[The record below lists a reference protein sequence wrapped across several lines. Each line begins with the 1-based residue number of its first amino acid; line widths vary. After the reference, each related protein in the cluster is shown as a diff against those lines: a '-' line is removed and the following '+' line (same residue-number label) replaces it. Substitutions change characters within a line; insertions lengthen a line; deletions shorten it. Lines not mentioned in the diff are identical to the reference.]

1 MNEENKNVISQD
13 AERTTFQ
20 EQPLIKITQREIQEE
35 IADERNARNL
45 RKRLLPRALLVG
57 VVAGL
62 IASAFRYSLHL
73 LGEWRAGFLEQQTT
87 GGIESMWVPVL
98 MVSLGAGISVWM
110 VRTWSPASAG
120 SGIPQ
125 LKGVLLHLR
134 RMNWWSILLVKFFG
148 GLLAMGSG
156 LALGRE
162 GPMVQMGGAS
172 GKMVGRMLGMTQA
185 ERFILIAAGAG
196 AGLSAAFNAPLAGLI
211 FVLEEISRAFTPVVF
226 FAGLL
231 ATVAAD
237 TVSRFMLGQEPVL
250 RVELLDI
257 PSLLVF
263 PVFLVVGSVAGVLG
277 VVFNRGL
284 LGSLRLFDH
293 TKSWPAWA
301 VGLIVG
307 VLVGSVGWFF
317 PTMLGSGHG
326 VTEQALAGDLAIGA
340 IVVFFVIRFFMTM
353 VSYGCGAPGGIFAP
367 VLVLGALLGLAVG
380 LLAQKYYP
388 VAIEQPQV
396 FAVVAMAAF
405 FTAVVRAPLTAII
418 LILEMTNSYSLML
431 PLLGACLT
439 AYMVAEGMGDR
450 PIYEVLMERDLKQQR
465 IRVKDEEREHLVQ
478 NS

>member
-1 MNEENKNVISQD
+1 MSEDNKNINKRGSEP
-13 AERTTFQ
+13 AAFE
-20 EQPLIKITQREIQEE
+20 EEPLIKITRREIALE
-35 IADERNARNL
+35 IADERNARRL

-57 VVAGL
+57 VIAGL
-62 IASAFRYSLHL
+62 IATVFRYSLHW
-73 LGEWRAGFLEQQTT
+73 LGEWRTQWIEESSQAGNWT
-87 GGIESMWVPVL
+87 VL
-98 MVSLGAGISVWM
+98 MPVMLASMGAGLSVWL
-110 VRTWSPASAG
+110 VRTWSPAAAG

-134 RMNWWSILLVKFFG
+134 RMNWLSLILVKFVG

-162 GPMVQMGGAS
+162 GPMVQMGGAT
-172 GKMVGRMLGMTQA
+172 GKMVGRLLGMTKA

-237 TVSRFMLGQEPVL
+237 TVSRSLLGQEPVL
-250 RVELLDI
+250 QTQLADI
-257 PSLLVF
+257 PSLAVF
-263 PVFLVVGSVAGVLG
+263 PVFLLVGVAAGVLG
-277 VVFNRGL
+277 VAFNRSL
-284 LGSLRLFDH
+284 AGSLKIFDR
-293 TKSWPAWA
+293 TKHWPVWLMALM
-301 VGLIVG
+301 VGTCVG
-307 VLVGSVGWFF
+307 VIGWFF
-317 PTMLGSGHG
+317 PQLLGSGHH
-326 VTEQALAGDLAIGA
+326 VTMQALAGQLAVGSLA
-340 IVVFFVIRFFMTM
+340 FFFVLRFFMTM

-367 VLVLGALLGLAVG
+367 VLVLGALLGMGVG
-380 LLAQKYYP
+380 ELAQEYYP
-388 VAIEQPQV
+388 VAIENSGV

-405 FTAVVRAPLTAII
+405 FTSVVRAPLTAII

-439 AYMVAEGMGDR
+439 AYMVAEGMNDR

-465 IRVKDEEREHLVQ
+465 ERVKEAEQELAEVT
-478 NS
+478 

>member
-1 MNEENKNVISQD
+1 MSDPTQSEDTQRQKAFE
-13 AERTTFQ
+13 

-35 IADERNARNL
+35 IADENNARKF

-57 VVAGL
+57 AIAGL
-62 IASAFRYSLHL
+62 IASAFRYSLHA
-73 LGEWRAGFLEQQTT
+73 LGEWRTDLLESRSEAGVWT
-87 GGIESMWVPVL
+87 IWIPVL
-98 MVSLGAGISVWM
+98 MVSVGAGVSVWM

-134 RMNWWSILLVKFFG
+134 RMNWVSLLLVKFFG
-148 GLLAMGSG
+148 GLLALGSG

-162 GPMVQMGGAS
+162 GPMVQMGGAA
-172 GKMVGRMLGMTQA
+172 GKMVGRLLGMTKA

-237 TVSRFMLGQEPVL
+237 TVSRLALGQEPVL
-250 RVELLDI
+250 RVEEVAI
-257 PSLLVF
+257 PSLAVF
-263 PVFLVVGSVAGVLG
+263 PVFLVVGVVAGVFG
-277 VVFNRGL
+277 VAFNRGL
-284 LGSLRLFDH
+284 VVSLEAYDR
-293 TKSWPAWA
+293 TKNWPSWA
-301 VGLIVG
+301 VGLSVG
-307 VLVGSVGWFF
+307 LTVGLVGWFF
-317 PTMLGSGHG
+317 PALLGSGHD
-326 VTEQALAGDLAIGA
+326 VTMQALAGELMIGSL
-340 IVVFFVIRFFMTM
+340 VLFFVIRFLMTM
-353 VSYGCGAPGGIFAP
+353 ISYGCGAPGGIFAP
-367 VLVLGALLGLAVG
+367 VLVLGSMLGLAVG
-380 LLAQKYYP
+380 LLAQEYYP
-388 VAIEQPQV
+388 AAIDHPGV

-439 AYMVAEGMGDR
+439 AYMVAEGMKDR

-465 IRVKDEEREHLVQ
+465 ERVKGEEMMK
-478 NS
+478 SAGG

>member
-1 MNEENKNVISQD
+1 MSEDKKNDSPQE

-62 IASAFRYSLHL
+62 IAAAFRYSLHF
-73 LGEWRAGFLEQQTT
+73 LGEWRVGLLESQS
-87 GGIESMWVPVL
+87 GGGVTKMWIPIL
-98 MVSLGAGISVWM
+98 MVSLGAGTSVWM

-134 RMNWWSILLVKFFG
+134 RMNWLSVLAVKFFG

-162 GPMVQMGGAS
+162 GPMVQMGGAA
-172 GKMVGRMLGMTQA
+172 GKLVGRVLGMTQA
-185 ERFILIAAGAG
+185 ERFILIAAGGG

-237 TVSRFMLGQEPVL
+237 TVSRVLLGQEPVL
-250 RVELLDI
+250 RVDAVDI
-257 PSLLVF
+257 PSLAVF
-263 PVFLVVGSVAGVLG
+263 PVFLVVGVVAGVLG
-277 VVFNRGL
+277 VAFNRGL
-284 LGSLRLFDH
+284 VGSLRCFDH
-293 TKSWPAWA
+293 TKTWPAWL

-307 VLVGSVGWFF
+307 VMVGSVGWFF
-317 PTMLGSGHG
+317 PNLLGSGHT
-326 VTEQALAGDLAIGA
+326 VTMQALAGELAIGS
-340 IVVFFVIRFFMTM
+340 ILVFFVIRFFMTM

-367 VLVLGALLGLAVG
+367 VLVLGSLLGLALG

-388 VAIEQPQV
+388 VAIDQPGV

-439 AYMVAEGMGDR
+439 AYMVAEGMRDR

-465 IRVKDEEREHLVQ
+465 ERVKDAERERA
-478 NS
+478 

>member
-1 MNEENKNVISQD
+1 MSEENQNGDLQES
-13 AERTTFQ
+13 AAFE
-20 EQPLIKITQREIQEE
+20 EQPRIKITQREIQEE

-57 VVAGL
+57 VIAGL
-62 IASAFRYSLHL
+62 IAAAFRFSLHAI
-73 LGEWRAGFLEQQTT
+73 GEWRTGFLEAQSER
-87 GGIESMWVPVL
+87 GIWTMLIPIL
-98 MVSLGAGISVWM
+98 MVSVGAGVSVWM

-134 RMNWWSILLVKFFG
+134 RMKWVSILLVKFFG

-172 GKMVGRMLGMTQA
+172 GKMVGRMLGMTKA
-185 ERFILIAAGAG
+185 ERFILIAAGGG

-237 TVSRFMLGQEPVL
+237 TVSRVVLGQEPVL
-250 RVELLDI
+250 RVEYVDI
-257 PSLLVF
+257 PSLAVF
-263 PVFLVVGSVAGVLG
+263 PVFLVVGIVAGVMG
-277 VVFNRGL
+277 VAFNRGL
-284 LGSLRLFDH
+284 VGSLNIFDR
-293 TKSWPAWA
+293 TKTWPAWMVGLA
-301 VGLIVG
+301 VGLT
-307 VLVGSVGWFF
+307 VGSVGWFF
-317 PTMLGSGHG
+317 PALLGSGHD
-326 VTEQALAGDLAIGA
+326 VTMQALAGELAVGSIL
-340 IVVFFVIRFFMTM
+340 IFFVIRFFMTM
-353 VSYGCGAPGGIFAP
+353 ISYGSGAPGGIFAP

-388 VAIEQPQV
+388 AVIEQPGV
-396 FAVVAMAAF
+396 FGVVAMAAF
-405 FTAVVRAPLTAII
+405 FTSVVRAPLTAII

-439 AYMVAEGMGDR
+439 AYMVAEGMNDR

-465 IRVKDEEREHLVQ
+465 EWAKEGK
-478 NS
+478 